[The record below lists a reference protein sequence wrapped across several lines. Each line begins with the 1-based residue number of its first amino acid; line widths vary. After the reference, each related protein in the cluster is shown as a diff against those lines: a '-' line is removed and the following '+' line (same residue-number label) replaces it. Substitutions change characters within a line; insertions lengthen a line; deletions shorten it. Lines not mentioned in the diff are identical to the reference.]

1 MRPSSRTLGPP
12 DHLLLAT
19 VVALLVVGLLSLYS
33 ASFAVGEREYGNPN
47 YFIVRQAVFA
57 LVGLAAMLALMRL
70 DYRRL
75 GRLSVLL
82 MLASIVGLVAVLIP
96 GVGVVRYGSARWLD
110 VGPAEV
116 QPSEVAK
123 LGLVLYMSAWLAS
136 RGEHI
141 RHLSL
146 GFLPFVI
153 IVGLVCG
160 LVLVEPDMGT
170 AVVLLAVAT
179 TLFFLA
185 GAPISHL
192 ALFLVLGALVSYAV
206 VLTHDYRLA
215 RVEAFLAPEADPYGK
230 GFQLIQLK
238 TALAS
243 GGLLGLGWGAGRQKF
258 GFVPGAHTDGVFAIL
273 GEEMG
278 FVGAMA
284 VVALF
289 ALLVGRGIY
298 IALRVRDPFG
308 RLVAVGVS
316 AWLGYQTFINLGGI
330 SGLIPLTGIPL
341 PFFSYGGSAL
351 IANLA
356 AVGLLLS
363 VSRHAWTGE
372 EGRQPSAAGWRAGS
386 PRRRGI

>member
-1 MRPSSRTLGPP
+1 M
-12 DHLLLAT
+12 
-19 VVALLVVGLLSLYS
+19 VIALLVVGLLSLYS
-33 ASFAVGEREYGNPN
+33 ASFAIGEREYGNPN
-47 YFIVRQAVFA
+47 YFIVRQTIFA
-57 LVGLAAMLALMRL
+57 LMGLAAMAFLMRL

-75 GRLSVLL
+75 RRLSVLL
-82 MLASIVGLVAVLIP
+82 MAVSIVGLVAVLVP
-96 GVGVVRYGSARWLD
+96 GIGVVRNGSARWLD
-110 VGPAEV
+110 VGPVEV
-116 QPSEVAK
+116 QPSELAK
-123 LGLVLYMSAWLAS
+123 LALVLYMSAWLSS

-141 RHLSL
+141 RDLSL
-146 GFLPFVI
+146 GFLPFVV
-153 IVGLVCG
+153 IVGLVAG

-170 AVVLLAVAT
+170 AAVLVLVAT

-185 GAPISHL
+185 GAPVSHL

-230 GFQLIQLK
+230 GFQLVQLK

-243 GGLLGLGWGAGRQKF
+243 GGLMGLGWGAGRQKF
-258 GFVPGAHTDGVFAIL
+258 GFVPGAHTDGIFAIL
-273 GEEMG
+273 GEELG

-284 VVALF
+284 VLALF

-298 IALRVRDPFG
+298 VALRVRDPFG

-316 AWLGYQTFINLGGI
+316 TWLGYQTLINIGGI

-363 VSRHAWTGE
+363 VSRHAALGE
-372 EGRQPSAAGWRAGS
+372 EGGTAFAEGRWAGG
-386 PRRRGI
+386 PRRRGT

>member
-1 MRPSSRTLGPP
+1 MRSPGRSLGPP
-12 DHLLLAT
+12 DYLLLAV

-33 ASFAVGEREYGNPN
+33 ASLAEAEREYGNPN
-47 YFIVRQAVFA
+47 YFIVRQAIFA
-57 LVGLAAMLALMRL
+57 LVGLAAMLALMRW

-75 GRLSVLL
+75 RRASVLL
-82 MLASIVGLVAVLIP
+82 MLVSIMGLVAVLLP
-96 GVGVVRYGSARWLD
+96 GIGVVRNGAARWLD
-110 VGPAEV
+110 VGPVEV
-116 QPSEVAK
+116 QPSELAK
-123 LGLVLYMSAWLAS
+123 LALVLYMSAWLAS
-136 RGEHI
+136 RGEHV
-141 RHLSL
+141 RDLSL
-146 GFLPFVI
+146 GFLPFVV
-153 IVGLVCG
+153 IVGLVAG

-170 AVVLLAVAT
+170 AVVLVLVAC

-185 GAPISHL
+185 GAPVSHL
-192 ALFLVLGALVSYAV
+192 ALFLVVGALVSYAV

-230 GFQLIQLK
+230 GFQLLQLK

-243 GGLLGLGWGAGRQKF
+243 GGLMGLGWGAGRQKF

-273 GEEMG
+273 GEELG
-278 FVGAMA
+278 FVGAVA
-284 VVALF
+284 VLALF

-298 IALRVRDPFG
+298 TAVRVGDPFG
-308 RLVAVGVS
+308 RLVAAGVS
-316 AWLGYQTFINLGGI
+316 AWLGYQTLINIGGI

-363 VSRHAWTGE
+363 VSRQAWGGQE
-372 EGRQPSAAGWRAGS
+372 ARGPSPQGWWPGG
-386 PRRRGI
+386 PGRRGI

>member
-1 MRPSSRTLGPP
+1 VRSPGRSLGPP
-12 DHLLLAT
+12 DYLLLAV

-33 ASFAVGEREYGNPN
+33 ASLAEAEREYGNPN
-47 YFIVRQAVFA
+47 YFIVRQAIFA
-57 LVGLAAMLALMRL
+57 LVGLAAMLALMRW

-75 GRLSVLL
+75 RRASVLL
-82 MLASIVGLVAVLIP
+82 MLVSIMGLVAVLLP
-96 GVGVVRYGSARWLD
+96 GIGVVRNGAARWLD
-110 VGPAEV
+110 VGPVEV
-116 QPSEVAK
+116 QPSELAK
-123 LGLVLYMSAWLAS
+123 LALVLYMSAWLAS
-136 RGEHI
+136 RGEHV
-141 RHLSL
+141 RDLSL
-146 GFLPFVI
+146 GFLPFVV
-153 IVGLVCG
+153 IVGLVAG

-170 AVVLLAVAT
+170 AVVLVLVAC

-185 GAPISHL
+185 GAPVSHL
-192 ALFLVLGALVSYAV
+192 ALFLVVGALVSYAV

-230 GFQLIQLK
+230 GFQLLQLK

-243 GGLLGLGWGAGRQKF
+243 GGLMGLGWGASRQKF

-273 GEEMG
+273 GEELG
-278 FVGAMA
+278 FVGAVA
-284 VVALF
+284 VLALF

-298 IALRVRDPFG
+298 TAVRVGDPFG
-308 RLVAVGVS
+308 RLVAAGVS
-316 AWLGYQTFINLGGI
+316 AWLGYQTLINIGGI

-363 VSRHAWTGE
+363 VSRQAWGGQE
-372 EGRQPSAAGWRAGS
+372 ARGPSPQGWWPGG
-386 PRRRGI
+386 PGRRGI